1 MICTLVM
8 IPIIASA
15 HTKLTSSNPAE
26 GQVVKEELTEIVLMY
41 AGNIESLSTMTLEK
55 DGQEIPFISVKP
67 KEKQMV
73 GTLAAPLENGSYLI
87 KWIIAGEDGHQIK
100 GEIPFSVQ
108 MEQKLEQKTETKEP
122 VTTEKE
128 ESKVVE
134 QEQNV
139 DDNTKEET
147 AEPALMLNIIIP
159 VVVLLILV
167 VGVFLL
173 FRRKK

>member
-1 MICTLVM
+1 M
-8 IPIIASA
+8 IPAIASA

-41 AGNIESLSTMTLEK
+41 AGEIESLSTMTVEK
-55 DGQEIPFISVKP
+55 NGQEIPLTSVKP
-67 KEKQMV
+67 HEKQMV

-108 MEQKLEQKTETKEP
+108 IEQKLEPKTETKEP

-128 ESKVVE
+128 EIKEEDSKQKVE
-134 QEQNV
+134 
-139 DDNTKEET
+139 DNTQEKNNQT
-147 AEPALMLNIIIP
+147 NSNLMNIIIP
-159 VVVLLILV
+159 IGVLLILG
-167 VGVFLL
+167 VGLFML
-173 FRRKK
+173 FRKKK